1 MSYLEA
7 VRALPTTQPI
17 EVYPIEDGAALVW
30 PLEDERIVVRYRLD
44 CTTAVT
50 IDDGES
56 RIGWWLDSGSWE
68 QMTNTLW
75 RWDGDET
82 APGSR
87 TDYDQALTEFRQHL
101 DSLGWLV
108 RLIVEATR

>member
-17 EVYPIEDGAALVW
+17 EVYADEDTAVLSW
-30 PLEDERIVVRYRLD
+30 PLGGERLVVRFRID
-44 CTTAVT
+44 GTTAVILAT
-50 IDDGES
+50 DI
-56 RIGWWLDSGSWE
+56 RPGWYLDSGTWE

-75 RWDGDET
+75 RWDGDED